1 MHDVLCLLE
10 RDDYAFLIGLLD
22 SSFNATDS
30 AKLRHLYAD
39 VETQD
44 SADARAALNRQLE
57 REIRYIGSS
66 EVLYWA
72 RYLSGQQPGAPFED
86 IIHDVAKALKVE
98 VPRLGT
104 HREQLEVL
112 VTEYAT
118 QQFAQMTPAEQQRL
132 LEQLG
137 VEQDKAAAFVK
148 KSAGVFALPMLI
160 TAFNLVV
167 VEGLIKT
174 IIFGTIAKLIGTRL
188 AQQILVFVAGR
199 VPWWI
204 QWIGPVAWSLSL
216 GWTAIDLQGPAMR
229 KTIPVV
235 LYLGVCSLRA
245 RNAQAT

>member
-1 MHDVLCLLE
+1 MHDVLRLLE

-30 AKLRHLYAD
+30 AKLRRLLAD
-39 VETQD
+39 LETQD
-44 SADARAALNRQLE
+44 SADARAVLNRQLE
-57 REIRYIGSS
+57 RELRYVGSS
-66 EVLYWA
+66 EVFYWG
-72 RYLSGQQPGAPFED
+72 RYLSGQEPGVPFEE

-98 VPRLGT
+98 VPRLGS
-104 HREQLEVL
+104 HREQLETL
-112 VTEYAT
+112 VAEYAT
-118 QQFAQMTPAEQQRL
+118 QQFSQMTPVEQQRL

-148 KSAGVFALPMLI
+148 RSAGVFAVPMLI

-199 VPWWI
+199 VPWWV
-204 QWIGPVAWSLSL
+204 QWVGPVAWSLSL

-229 KTIPVV
+229 KTIPAV

-245 RNAQAT
+245 RNGGQA